1 MPHPISR
8 RGVLVGGAAAG
19 AALAVG
25 ASRAPAAAGPRPRLA
40 LRGVTVID
48 ATRPRP
54 RPDSTVLIEGD
65 RVIAVGRRDEVPVHH
80 GVTVLDLPGRY
91 VIPGLCEMHAHSIGT
106 HEISPPLYLAN
117 GVTTVRE
124 MAGSP
129 VVRRWRED
137 IARGV
142 LAGPRWTI
150 ASTIIDGSPSLLAGP
165 DDPDGALLVTGEA
178 EARRAVRRVK
188 AEGADFVK
196 IYSRLDAASFRAVA
210 DEARRQGLPLAG
222 HCPDKVA
229 PAWASD
235 LGQRGIEHV
244 HTLWCATSARDRQ
257 VRKALDAI
265 TIEPGDYAGWFRRFH
280 KVEWLASGHPDPRR
294 AAALFD
300 RLAANGTRV
309 TPTLSMHLI
318 VDRPEDLSLDDP
330 RLKYVPA
337 EDREWW
343 RWAVDNIYLPGRTPE
358 EVRQQRELF
367 DRRLRFVGAM
377 RKAGVGLMGGS
388 EAGFIYA
395 YPGFSLHE
403 ELALLVRAG
412 LTPLEAIAT
421 ATLEPARYLGA
432 ERDLGSVRPGRLA
445 DLVVLDAD
453 PLADIGNTTRIHAVV
468 AGGRLITAEHRR
480 RMLADVEKAAAA
492 PREGLRAA
500 RVGCGC
506 HAPYKRAPY
515 KRAPYKRAP

>member
-1 MPHPISR
+1 MSRPISR

-25 ASRAPAAAGPRPRLA
+25 ARHPRRAAAGPRPRLA

-48 ATRPRP
+48 ATRSRP
-54 RPDSTVLIEGD
+54 RPNATVLIEDD
-65 RVIAVGRRDEVPVHH
+65 RIVAVGGRDEVPVHH
-80 GVTVLDLPGRY
+80 GVTVVDLPGRF

-124 MAGSP
+124 MSGSP
-129 VVRRWRED
+129 VVDRWRAD
-137 IARGV
+137 IERGV

-165 DDPDGALLVTGEA
+165 DDPDGAILVTDEA

-196 IYSRLDAASFRAVA
+196 IYSRLSAEAFEAIA

-229 PAWASD
+229 VARASD
-235 LGQRGIEHV
+235 LRQRSIEHL
-244 HTLWCATSARDRQ
+244 HTLWCAVSGRARQ
-257 VRKALDAI
+257 VRRALDAI
-265 TIEPGDYAGWFRRFH
+265 AIDAGDYGGWFRQFH
-280 KVEWLASGHPDPRR
+280 KVEWLASSHHSARR
-294 AAALFD
+294 ADALFE
-300 RLAANGTRV
+300 RLIANGTWV

-318 VDRPEDLSLDDP
+318 VDRPEDLPQDDP
-330 RLKYVPA
+330 RLRYIPA

-343 RWAVDNIYLPGRTPE
+343 RWAVDNIYLPGRTAE
-358 EVRQQRELF
+358 EIGQQRELF

-377 RKAGVGLMGGS
+377 RRAGVRLLNGS

-403 ELALLVRAG
+403 ELALQVRAG
-412 LTPLEAIAT
+412 LSPLEAIAT

-432 ERDLGSVRPGRLA
+432 ERDLGSVRPGKLA

-453 PLADIGNTTRIHAVV
+453 PLADITNTSRIHAVV
-468 AGGRLITAEHRR
+468 ADGRLITSARRR
-480 RMLADVEKAAAA
+480 RMLADVERAAGM
-492 PREGLRAA
+492 PRQGLPAA

-506 HAPYKRAPY
+506 HAPR
-515 KRAPYKRAP
+515 RHR